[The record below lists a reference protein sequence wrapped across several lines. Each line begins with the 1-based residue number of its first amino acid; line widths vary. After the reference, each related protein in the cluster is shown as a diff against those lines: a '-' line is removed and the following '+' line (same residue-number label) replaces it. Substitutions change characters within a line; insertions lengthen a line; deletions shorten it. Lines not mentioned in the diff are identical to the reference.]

1 MINYYDILG
10 VSKDASSND
19 IKKSYYSLALKWHP
33 DKNEDNKNIAE
44 EKFKEITKAYQ
55 TLSDPEKRDKYDKF
69 GDIDNPDF
77 DFDMGIDPMTFF
89 DKFMNMGFNMNMNF
103 NIDDL
108 KESFLPKKKSNDIE
122 YIVKFKIK
130 DIFEGSNKNI
140 EYQRHIKCNSCNGIG
155 VNYNLNDSESLI
167 ICNSCNGKKV
177 ISKVSKMNP
186 ILITSQIITCP
197 ECNGLGNIIKKGCE
211 CIKCNGS
218 KISKINESFI
228 IKIPKSVKNDD
239 QLIVKN
245 KGNDYSDSKTGNLII
260 IFKDNLNKK
269 IKRLNDDLII
279 ESKIN
284 IFDIIQPSNVIIKH
298 PYYGYFVFKHDKPID
313 IYKSYLI
320 KGLGIP
326 LKDMTN
332 RFGDLIINFKLKI
345 SKNNLFDKIS
355 DIIDKDYNKLK
366 NIPPNTKIFDITNI
380 GSNIDIDKVE
390 QKFKDKKKS
399 YDGIYKDILNN
410 IYDFNDDIDD
420 DDNIN
425 DNINLGTNVNC
436 PVQ

>member
-1 MINYYDILG
+1 MINYYDTLG
-10 VSKDASSND
+10 VSKDASQND

-33 DKNEDNKNIAE
+33 DKNEDNKTIAE

-55 TLSDPEKRDKYDKF
+55 TLSDPDKRDKYDKF
-69 GDIDNPDF
+69 GDLDNFDY
-77 DFDMGIDPMTFF
+77 DFDMGIDPMAFF

-122 YIVKFKIK
+122 FIVKFKIK

-140 EYQRHIKCNSCNGIG
+140 EYQRYVKCDSCNGKGI
-155 VNYNLNDSESLI
+155 NNIHNDIDSFI
-167 ICNSCNGKKV
+167 TCITCNGKKV

-186 ILITSQIITCP
+186 ILITNHIIPCND
-197 ECNGLGNIIKKGCE
+197 CNGLGNTIKNGCQ
-211 CIKCNGS
+211 CNKCNGS
-218 KISKINESFI
+218 KIFKINESI
-228 IKIPKSVKNDD
+228 NIKIPKSVKNND
-239 QLIVKN
+239 QLIIQN
-245 KGNDYSDSKTGNLII
+245 KGNQSVDTKIGNLII

-269 IKRLNDDLII
+269 IKRLNDDLVI

-284 IFDIIQPSNVIIKH
+284 IFDVLKPSNVIIKH

-345 SKNNLFDKIS
+345 HNNNLLDKIS
-355 DIIDKDYNKLK
+355 NIIDIDYNKLK
-366 NIPPNTKIFDITNI
+366 NIPSNTKIFDITNI
-380 GSNIDIDKVE
+380 GSNIDVDKVE
-390 QKFKDKKKS
+390 QKFKDKNKS
-399 YDGIYKDILNN
+399 NHDIYNDILNN
-410 IYDFNDDIDD
+410 FYDFNDDNDHD
-420 DDNIN
+420 NYDNIN
-425 DNINLGTNVNC
+425 FNSNVNC